1 MHALWSSAS
10 YQAHLLSLPFAFAPA
25 AMAVVIA
32 YGIAMRGEPV
42 LRAWLLLHFAALMPY
57 SICMAMSP
65 SVVSSAAAEH
75 LFRIAAAFIP
85 MAAAAGAGF
94 QLRLLGN
101 RHWFVWVG
109 VALSVVWM
117 ILSATSNVVV
127 SGVHRLGFGLW
138 YADAGHDAWLVL
150 LSLVVTSAPSFL
162 MLTRAAYRTPPS
174 HERRQLRAVWLANLI
189 TYAGLT
195 DAGLAFHIGVFPL
208 GWLLSGLGSV
218 LVVRALIV
226 DDLLRVR
233 AVDDT
238 MPRVLL
244 HLAVATLLGWAALA
258 LLGSTGTWW
267 GGGLVMSCVF
277 AAARVAISVFSL
289 VTRGGQMAA
298 STLDRLLSQLV
309 TRARSLRDE
318 RAIAELATDVIE
330 LAIGVR
336 VEVLLAA
343 AEDYSWTTAT
353 GQRLADDAAPDPLL
367 GAWLAEH
374 AGAVFDQAAN
384 VPEDLRPMLAAVLV
398 STKAGTAVP
407 VLSRDELLGLIT
419 VPATT
424 QRQRRR
430 HLSFVERAAERLA
443 EGLVHA
449 RMARRAA
456 DRATIAREVELAAT
470 VQAQLLPGRGP
481 HVHGEVTVVGSWQP
495 ATRCAGDFWGFYP
508 LGPDRLLLAIGDVT
522 GHGVASATVT
532 AAAAAAADVA
542 VRRHGNALDLVTLV
556 AAMDAAVSR
565 VGGGQLEMT
574 MFAAIF
580 DGATGT
586 ISYVSCGHTS
596 PYVCHPREH
605 DVELQA
611 LVARGNPLGSPSH
624 TVPKVQQRPLRAGD
638 LLVWYTDG
646 VIEAQD
652 PSGEPFG
659 DRRLQRLLRR
669 LDRNALAPPAVHDL
683 VHASVVAHRAGRP
696 RNDDETLVVAQ
707 WQPSGAAP
715 STGSISTVQTPRSQ
729 P

>member
-10 YQAHLLSLPFAFAPA
+10 YDAHLLSLPFAFAPA

-32 YGIAMRGEPV
+32 YGVAMRGEPV
-42 LRAWLLLHFAALMPY
+42 LRAWMLLHFASLMPY

-65 SVVSSAAAEH
+65 SVTSPAVAEQ

-85 MAAAAGAGF
+85 MAAASGAGF

-109 VALSVVWM
+109 VAVSVVWV
-117 ILSATSNVVV
+117 ILSASSDVVV

-138 YADAGHDAWLVL
+138 YADAGHYAWLVL
-150 LSLVVTSAPSFL
+150 LSIVVISAPSFL
-162 MLTRAAYRTPPS
+162 VLTRTAYRAPPS
-174 HERRQLRAVWLANLI
+174 HERRQLRAVWLANVI
-189 TYAGLT
+189 TYSGLT
-195 DAGLAFHIGVFPL
+195 DVGLAFHLGMFPL

-238 MPRVLL
+238 VPRVLL
-244 HLAVATLLGWAALA
+244 HLAVATLLGWVALSV
-258 LLGSTGTWW
+258 LGSRLVWW
-267 GGGLVMSCVF
+267 GGGLVMLCVF
-277 AAARVAISVFSL
+277 AGARVSISVFSL
-289 VTRGGQMAA
+289 VSRGGRMTDN
-298 STLDRLLSQLV
+298 TLDRLLIQLV
-309 TRARSLRDE
+309 TRARTMRDE
-318 RAIAELATDVIE
+318 RAIAQLAIDVIE

-336 VEVLLAA
+336 VGVLIAA
-343 AEDYSWTTAT
+343 VSDYSWTTST
-353 GQRLADDAAPDPLL
+353 GDRLDDAAAPDPLL

-374 AGAVFDQAAN
+374 PGAVFEQAAA
-384 VPEDLRPMLAAVLV
+384 VPEDLRPLLGTVLAA
-398 STKAGTAVP
+398 TRARAAIP
-407 VLSRDELLGLIT
+407 VISRDELLGLIT
-419 VPATT
+419 VPAAA
-424 QRQRRR
+424 RRLRRR
-430 HLSFVERAAERLA
+430 HLAFVERVAERLA

-456 DRATIAREVELAAT
+456 ERATIAREVELAAT
-470 VQAQLLPGRGP
+470 VQAQLLPGPGP
-481 HVHGEVTVVGSWQP
+481 HVHGNVTVVGSWQP
-495 ATRCAGDFWGFYP
+495 ATRCAGDFWGFFP

-532 AAAAAAADVA
+532 AGAAAAADVA

-565 VGGGQLEMT
+565 VGGGQLAMT

-580 DGATGT
+580 DGATRT

-596 PYVCHPREH
+596 PYVCHAGDK
-605 DVELQA
+605 DVELHA
-611 LVARGNPLGSPSH
+611 LVARGNPLGSPGH
-624 TVPKVQQRPLRAGD
+624 RVPKVQQRPLRAGD

-652 PSGEPFG
+652 PNGEPFG

-669 LDRNALAPPAVHDL
+669 LERNALAPWSVHDL

-707 WQPSGAAP
+707 WLPPIAP
-715 STGSISTVQTPRSQ
+715 AHTT
-729 P
+729 